1 MDAEKNRER
10 DKMTVHLFTMSKSYL
25 VNETRQRAE
34 TNSSAEAATAA
45 EYLAKLAIL
54 HETDKFFEV

>member
-34 TNSSAEAATAA
+34 TNSSAATTAA
-45 EYLAKLAIL
+45 EYLAKLATL
-54 HETDKFFEV
+54 HETDKFVKV